1 MLWRAV
7 CDDRSRPVPR
17 QALPRAV
24 DALGLGALSTWPT
37 VAIYPARP
45 DAGQCCLLASL
56 GRTALRMVK
65 LGASLASSAEG
76 QKQAG
81 ATWGRQHE
89 GARAPPSSRAT
100 PAPGAGVRE
109 PSWDAQRS

>member
-37 VAIYPARP
+37 VAIHPARP
-45 DAGQCCLLASL
+45 RCRAVLPSCL
-56 GRTALRMVK
+56 
-65 LGASLASSAEG
+65 
-76 QKQAG
+76 
-81 ATWGRQHE
+81 TWPHSVADG
-89 GARAPPSSRAT
+89 
-100 PAPGAGVRE
+100 
-109 PSWDAQRS
+109 